1 MSLNFQLF
9 DVCFFQESPQS
20 DFPRDN
26 EGGECEKRVE
36 RNYMKKVFQVETTK
50 LRGFLFAFTTSEG
63 SEKKSRQSCRHFN
76 CIYSYFNFNASTSR
90 SIALKKQV
98 SIILLHQ
105 AFAASRTSNVSCQRA
120 KFHIK
125 KILFHRVIKRRRRQ
139 QRDAE

>member
-1 MSLNFQLF
+1 MFA
-9 DVCFFQESPQS
+9 FFKSRLKVIFRGIMRAENVKSEW
-20 DFPRDN
+20 R
-26 EGGECEKRVE
+26 EIIW
-36 RNYMKKVFQVETTK
+36 KKVFQVETTK

-105 AFAASRTSNVSCQRA
+105 AFAASRASNVSCQRA